1 MASSHAGETNNL
13 DGVAKQGR
21 RRRINYAFRDSIIGG
36 PIGKART
43 AREETIERYGPD
55 WLGCKPAKFINST
68 FIDQTKFNQHHQ
80 RQKLSNSV
88 DPTTFK
94 PVTTSVDYSRFVGST
109 QKHPPEHVGG
119 PATVSIV
126 FDKAEVPVNW
136 NASTKCSHRENCEAT
151 TRLDEVLMYPE
162 Q

>member
-1 MASSHAGETNNL
+1 LLCVHRLLFKQTLALQYIFAHVSHRECSS
-13 DGVAKQGR
+13 
-21 RRRINYAFRDSIIGG
+21 INMRSSTKYVD
-36 PIGKART
+36 
-43 AREETIERYGPD
+43 
-55 WLGCKPAKFINST
+55 LQFINST